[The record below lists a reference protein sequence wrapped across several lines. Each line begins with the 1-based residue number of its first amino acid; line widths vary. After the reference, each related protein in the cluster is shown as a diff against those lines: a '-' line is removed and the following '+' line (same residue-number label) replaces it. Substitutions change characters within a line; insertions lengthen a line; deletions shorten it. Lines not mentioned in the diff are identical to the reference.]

1 MQHLMTGERA
11 RAPAGLPGGTG
22 PGPARCGRYPEGM
35 SSEPRGRPRAS
46 SREVLAEAA
55 CELFLERGY
64 AATSVS
70 DITRRAGVSRSSFF
84 NYFPSK
90 ADVLWGGFD
99 ERIAALGEELAD
111 RRDSARTTDAEVR
124 AALVSMAEGFAPD
137 SLALALTNARQMEL
151 DDELERE
158 ASVRRSRIAR
168 LVADRMRRAGVDELR
183 AAVIGSAYGGAVLA
197 AVEEWARQGAGRVRL
212 GEVLGRA
219 LAAVGF
225 RAD

>member
-1 MQHLMTGERA
+1 MADTL
-11 RAPAGLPGGTG
+11 G
-22 PGPARCGRYPEGM
+22 PM

-55 CELFLERGY
+55 CELFLEQGY
-64 AATSVS
+64 GATSVS

-99 ERIAALGEELAD
+99 ERIAELVARLAEKRPADSLDADIRSALA
-111 RRDSARTTDAEVR
+111 
-124 AALVSMAEGFAPD
+124 SMAEGFAPD
-137 SLALALTNARQMEL
+137 SLALALTNAQQMGL

-158 ASVRRSRIAR
+158 ASVRGSRIAR
-168 LVADRMRRAGVDELR
+168 IVADRMRLAGVEELR
-183 AAVIGSAYGGAVLA
+183 AAVVGSAYGGAVMA
-197 AVEEWARQGAGRVRL
+197 AVEEWARQGAGRVEL

-219 LAAVGF
+219 LAVVSF
-225 RAD
+225 SSV

>member
-1 MQHLMTGERA
+1 
-11 RAPAGLPGGTG
+11 
-22 PGPARCGRYPEGM
+22 M

-55 CELFLERGY
+55 CELFLEQGY
-64 AATSVS
+64 GATSVS

-99 ERIAALGEELAD
+99 ERIAELAE
-111 RRDSARTTDAEVR
+111 RLSAPDASGNLDADVR
-124 AALVSMAEGFAPD
+124 AALVALAGGFAPD
-137 SLALALTNARQMEL
+137 SLALALANARQMEL

-158 ASVRRSRIAR
+158 ASVRQSRIAR
-168 LVADRMRRAGVDELR
+168 VVADRMRRAGVDDLS
-183 AAVIGSAYGGAVLA
+183 AAVVGSAYGGAAVA
-197 AVEEWARQGAGRVRL
+197 AVEEWARQGAGRTSL

-219 LAAVGF
+219 LAVMEI
-225 RAD
+225 RAG

>member
-1 MQHLMTGERA
+1 
-11 RAPAGLPGGTG
+11 
-22 PGPARCGRYPEGM
+22 M

-55 CELFLERGY
+55 CELFLEQGY

-99 ERIAALGEELAD
+99 ERIAELAV
-111 RRDSARTTDAEVR
+111 RLGGQDSSADVDTEVR
-124 AALVSMAEGFAPD
+124 AALRMLADGFAPD
-137 SLALALTNARQMEL
+137 SLALALVNARQMEL

-158 ASVRRSRIAR
+158 ASVRGSRIAR
-168 LVADRMRRAGVDELR
+168 VVADRMRRAGVDELR
-183 AAVIGSAYGGAVLA
+183 DTVVGAAYGGAVMA
-197 AVEEWARQGAGRVRL
+197 AVEEWARQGAGRVHL
-212 GEVLGRA
+212 GEVVDRA
-219 LAAVGF
+219 LAMMEFPAG
-225 RAD
+225 

>member
-1 MQHLMTGERA
+1 
-11 RAPAGLPGGTG
+11 
-22 PGPARCGRYPEGM
+22 M

-55 CELFLERGY
+55 CELFLEQGY
-64 AATSVS
+64 GATSVS

-99 ERIAALGEELAD
+99 ERIAELAV
-111 RRDSARTTDAEVR
+111 RLAEHRPADSLDVDIRS
-124 AALVSMAEGFAPD
+124 ALASMAEGFAPD
-137 SLALALTNARQMEL
+137 SLALALTNATQMGL

-158 ASVRRSRIAR
+158 ASVRGSRIAR
-168 LVADRMRRAGVDELR
+168 IVADRMHGAGVDELR
-183 AAVIGSAYGGAVLA
+183 AAVVGSAYGGAVMA
-197 AVEEWARQGAGRVRL
+197 SVEEWARQGAGRVEL

-219 LAAVGF
+219 LAVVTF
-225 RAD
+225 SSV